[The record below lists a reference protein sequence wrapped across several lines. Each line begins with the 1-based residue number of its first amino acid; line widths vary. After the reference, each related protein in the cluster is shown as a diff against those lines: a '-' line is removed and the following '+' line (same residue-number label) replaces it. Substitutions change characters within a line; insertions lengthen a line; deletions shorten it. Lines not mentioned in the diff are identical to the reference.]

1 MTTAVTVEVTG
12 TEEAVGEEVVIAAV
26 VADEEVEV
34 ETATEV
40 VAEVM
45 EAAAVVMEEGVE
57 A

>member
-12 TEEAVGEEVVIAAV
+12 TEEAAGEEVVIAAV

>member
-12 TEEAVGEEVVIAAV
+12 TEEAAGEEVVIAAV
-26 VADEEVEV
+26 VADEEGEV

>member
-1 MTTAVTVEVTG
+1 MTIAVTVEATVT
-12 TEEAVGEEVVIAAV
+12 EEVVEEEGTVVAV
-26 VADEEVEV
+26 VADAEV

-40 VAEVM
+40 VAVVVM

>member
-1 MTTAVTVEVTG
+1 VE
-12 TEEAVGEEVVIAAV
+12 I
-26 VADEEVEV
+26 
-34 ETATEV
+34 ATEV